1 MNRFVIPLLAFAV
14 VVAFLGVGL
23 TLKPRELPSPLIGQ
37 PAPAFALPG
46 LQPGA
51 RFDSAQMQGR
61 AYLLN
66 VWASWCAACLDEHP
80 LINQLAQAGMR
91 IVGLN
96 YKDDTGDA
104 SAWLQR
110 FGNPY
115 AHIPVDR
122 DGRVGIEF
130 GVYGVPETYLIDA
143 RGVIRFKHTGPLSA
157 EVVRREL
164 LPLLGAMR
172 RDGESS

>member
-1 MNRFVIPLLAFAV
+1 
-14 VVAFLGVGL
+14 
-23 TLKPRELPSPLIGQ
+23 
-37 PAPAFALPG
+37 
-46 LQPGA
+46 
-51 RFDSAQMQGR
+51 MQGR

-96 YKDDTGDA
+96 YKDDAGDA
-104 SAWLQR
+104 TAWLQR

-130 GVYGVPETYLIDA
+130 GVYGVPETYLIDG